1 MKYETE
7 LGLSNVDKIFLIIIP
22 PVIGA
27 LIGWFI
33 PDIADWS
40 AKIPIMPFGGLLEW
54 IGTLE
59 GKWVSIAALI
69 LGVLAGII
77 FIFFAFNETLKIT
90 ITDVDVK
97 LYIHKKVKHIHR
109 DAISAVYM
117 DERDLVILGDDGY
130 EVFREKSESKKEL
143 VARVFRQHMYPWND
157 QDPFAGTYQRW
168 VPDHPDFSAH
178 MNALLSA
185 RESAIKEDEIE
196 EANILRRDLAEQG
209 VIIHDDNKRQY
220 VRAVS

>member
-1 MKYETE
+1 VKYETE
-7 LGLSNVDKIFLIIIP
+7 LGLSTVDKIFLIIIP

-54 IGTLE
+54 IGSLE

-69 LGVLAGII
+69 LGVLTGII

-97 LYIHKKVKHIHR
+97 LQIHKKVKQIHR
-109 DAISAVYM
+109 DTISAVYM
-117 DERDLVILGDDGY
+117 DGRDLVILGDDGY
-130 EVFREKSESKKEL
+130 EVFREKSESKREL
-143 VARVFRQHMYPWND
+143 VARVFSQHMYPWND

-168 VPDHPDFSAH
+168 VPNHPNFPANI
-178 MNALLSA
+178 NALLSA
-185 RESAIKEDEIE
+185 REGAIKEEETE
-196 EANILRRDLAEQG
+196 EAKVLRMDLAEQG
-209 VIIHDDNKRQY
+209 VVIHDEGKRQY
-220 VRAVS
+220 VRIVS